1 VHSFDALLF
10 EWVKIVEVSAI
21 SLSNLHAR
29 KSGHPHLIET
39 KILSLDLN
47 SLCLKF
53 FGAGKLSFRVFV

>member
-1 VHSFDALLF
+1 
-10 EWVKIVEVSAI
+10 
-21 SLSNLHAR
+21 LHAR